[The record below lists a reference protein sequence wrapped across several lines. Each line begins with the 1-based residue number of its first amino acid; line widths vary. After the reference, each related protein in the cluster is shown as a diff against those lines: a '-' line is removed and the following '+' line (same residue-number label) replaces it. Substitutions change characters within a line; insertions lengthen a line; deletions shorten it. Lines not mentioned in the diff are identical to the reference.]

1 MSRFPNRFTFLLT
14 LFLALAG
21 CSDTPSIKGPANT
34 IIAFSNNEN
43 VYVLN
48 TDKGLLKTLIGDGYY
63 QARISPDKTRVAC
76 IYLNDFYITILNL
89 DGNFDVDGKPKQVY
103 NTQAQSSGS
112 GLSHSHYPT
121 WSVDGNKLYFTNANH
136 LVVYDYQEKHTTVL
150 FDFPE
155 NQTGGWSY
163 ESGNMAL
170 SKGGDAL
177 YCMLSD
183 GPEKFA
189 FWKIDLNTNQGS
201 LVTSATRESVL
212 SFSFSPG
219 FPDELIEALFGSRE
233 NPVLG
238 PIHSSDDR
246 YFFYVDN
253 EKGFLAKHLLMVYD
267 KTLKTRSE
275 VVTLET
281 SLYSK

>member
-1 MSRFPNRFTFLLT
+1 M
-14 LFLALAG
+14 
-21 CSDTPSIKGPANT
+21 
-34 IIAFSNNEN
+34 
-43 VYVLN
+43 
-48 TDKGLLKTLIGDGYY
+48 
-63 QARISPDKTRVAC
+63 AC
-76 IYLNDFYITILNL
+76 VYLNDFYITIFDL
-89 DGNFDVDGKPKQVY
+89 DGNFDVDGKPKTIY

-112 GLSHSHYPT
+112 GLSKSDYPT
-121 WSVDGNKLYFTNANH
+121 WSTDGNKLYFINANH

-155 NQTGGWSY
+155 NQKGGWSY

-170 SKGGDAL
+170 SKNGDAL

-189 FWKIDLNTNQGS
+189 FWKVDLGSDQGN

-212 SFSFSPG
+212 SFNFSPDL
-219 FPDELIEALFGSRE
+219 PDELIEALFGSKE

-238 PIHSSDDR
+238 PVHSADDR
-246 YFFYVDN
+246 YYFYLVN
-253 EKGFLAKHLLMVYD
+253 EKGFLAKHLLMAYD
-267 KTLKTRSE
+267 KTQKTRSE

-281 SLYSK
+281 SIYSK